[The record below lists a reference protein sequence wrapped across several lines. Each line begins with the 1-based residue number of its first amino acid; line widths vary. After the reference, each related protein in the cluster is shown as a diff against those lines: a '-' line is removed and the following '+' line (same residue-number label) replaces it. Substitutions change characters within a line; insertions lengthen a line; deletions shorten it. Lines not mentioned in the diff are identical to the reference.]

1 MNLNILIFIK
11 ERHAT
16 KYTLFSNN
24 QLRVLEI
31 MGLENLDREAQKQLT
46 QKILHIND
54 TKSPLYRK
62 SITEL
67 LYSYI
72 LKN

>member
-1 MNLNILIFIK
+1 
-11 ERHAT
+11 
-16 KYTLFSNN
+16 
-24 QLRVLEI
+24 
-31 MGLENLDREAQKQLT
+31 MGLKNLDREVRKQLT

-62 SITEL
+62 AITEL

-72 LKN
+72 SKT

>member
-1 MNLNILIFIK
+1 MNLNILIFTK

-16 KYTLFSNN
+16 NYTLFSNN
-24 QLRVLEI
+24 LLRILEI
-31 MGLENLDREAQKQLT
+31 IGLKNLDREARKQLT
-46 QKILHIND
+46 QKLLHIND

-62 SITEL
+62 AIAEL

-72 LKN
+72 SKN